1 MGFIKYDFQITE
13 FLFLSPER
21 QMDPCSRLKV
31 RRLDLISFFHDHKIK
46 KRKQVNNEV
55 LVTMYQYML
64 VINKKMIPLSVG
76 IAKEILST

>member
-21 QMDPCSRLKV
+21 QTDPCSRLEV
-31 RRLDLISFFHDHKIK
+31 ARLDSISFFHDHKIK
-46 KRKQVNNEV
+46 KRKQINHEV

-64 VINKKMIPLSVG
+64 VLNKKMIRNLSVTR
-76 IAKEILST
+76 I